1 MRANKREGQRS
12 EPPQRPPRIR
22 RCRCR
27 FDEPLM
33 VRGNDLDRRSKAQV
47 DLITKR
53 RLSGDVGGNIYVCI
67 YNVEIDF
74 ILFSG
79 EVSKEEGV

>member
-1 MRANKREGQRS
+1 
-12 EPPQRPPRIR
+12 
-22 RCRCR
+22 
-27 FDEPLM
+27 M

>member
-1 MRANKREGQRS
+1 
-12 EPPQRPPRIR
+12 
-22 RCRCR
+22 
-27 FDEPLM
+27 M

-79 EVSKEEGV
+79 EILKEEGVREKLWKLCSCKIGYGDERRLRIGKLKNFLE